1 MSFVVYLPNII
12 FNIIKMFLSKIG
24 TRPIIIITINEDDID
39 VRLCAIRL
47 VDILGISMLS
57 KSVYIGKVL
66 IKL

>member
-1 MSFVVYLPNII
+1 MFFVVYLPNII

>member
-1 MSFVVYLPNII
+1 MSFVVYLPNKI
-12 FNIIKMFLSKIG
+12 FNIIKMFLLKIG

>member
-1 MSFVVYLPNII
+1 
-12 FNIIKMFLSKIG
+12 MFLSKIG

>member
-1 MSFVVYLPNII
+1 
-12 FNIIKMFLSKIG
+12 MFLLKIG

-57 KSVYIGKVL
+57 KSVYLYRKGFH
-66 IKL
+66 